1 MNDRAAIDAVIKD
14 YLDGLYEGD
23 TEKLGRAFHPTCAL
37 THVNEGQLVIV
48 PRDEWFK
55 AVNGR
60 AKPKEAG
67 LLRHDDVLSVDH
79 LDDKTALVKLKC
91 AIPPKY
97 FTDLLSLLKIDGRW
111 QIAQK
116 VFTFEVR

>member
-1 MNDRAAIDAVIKD
+1 LA
-14 YLDGLYEGD
+14 
-23 TEKLGRAFHPTCAL
+23 
-37 THVNEGQLVIV
+37 HVNDGKLIIV

-55 AVNGR
+55 AVNSR
-60 AKPKEAG
+60 PKPKDSG
-67 LLRHDDVLSVDH
+67 MSRHDEVLSVDI
-79 LDDKTALVKLKC
+79 LDDRTAFVKLKC
-91 AIPPKY
+91 ALPPKY